1 MKFNQHSELE
11 GLHAF
16 LGASKYHWINYDE
29 EKLVQTCINFMAA
42 QKGTELHEYAK
53 MAIELKQRQPK
64 SKKTLCAYINDAITF
79 RMQPEQGL
87 YYSENCFGT
96 CDAISFDEKTKFLR
110 IHDLKTGTTP
120 ASMNQLY
127 IYEALFCLEYKQR
140 PFDISSELRIYQN
153 DEILIDVPDPNDI
166 QEIIRKIILFDK
178 KINKIKEG

>member
-29 EKLVQTCINFMAA
+29 EKLVQTYINFMAA

-96 CDAISFDEKTKFLR
+96 SIKS
-110 IHDLKTGTTP
+110 
-120 ASMNQLY
+120 
-127 IYEALFCLEYKQR
+127 IYMK
-140 PFDISSELRIYQN
+140 
-153 DEILIDVPDPNDI
+153 
-166 QEIIRKIILFDK
+166 
-178 KINKIKEG
+178 